1 MGSEF
6 TFGHEKLA
14 QISSTHAQK
23 WAENPRDACIP
34 MSSEC
39 RESRG
44 NMLVHNKGASMDL
57 MVKKL
62 IGAQGLVTCE
72 VGMVPRS
79 TIVDVKC
86 VYGVMSS
93 VPLPLADL

>member
-1 MGSEF
+1 
-6 TFGHEKLA
+6 
-14 QISSTHAQK
+14 
-23 WAENPRDACIP
+23 
-34 MSSEC
+34 
-39 RESRG
+39 
-44 NMLVHNKGASMDL
+44 MLVHNKGASMDL